1 MKTRLIVILVIFSAA
16 SVRAQPSQPSTE
28 PTATSPMPSA
38 PAAPE
43 VPRSPHER
51 ARFSGKRLVLEILG
65 GELTGSIATALTFKG
80 LCDGTDCFGSA
91 IAAFGV
97 NLAVTPLAVWGI
109 GAAMGGEGSLGY
121 TYLGASVALTPF
133 SVTGSADESPADA
146 LSRLSI
152 EVWMSSI
159 LLAPCS
165 ALIYEASSHGRWSR
179 EHAINVS
186 LKPIRDREN
195 VSGVAGF
202 VTGRF

>member
-1 MKTRLIVILVIFSAA
+1 MRNCLLVVVIILAA
-16 SVRAQPSQPSTE
+16 APVRAQPS
-28 PTATSPMPSA
+28 ATSPPLLSQPPPAEMPH
-38 PAAPE
+38 
-43 VPRSPHER
+43 SPHER

-80 LCDGTDCFGSA
+80 LCNGTDCFGSA

-97 NLAVTPLAVWGI
+97 NVAVTPLAVWGI
-109 GAAMGGEGSLGY
+109 GSAMGGEGSLGY
-121 TYLGASVALTPF
+121 TYLGASLALTPF

-146 LSRLSI
+146 LSRISV

-165 ALIYEASSHGRWSR
+165 ALMYEVTSHARWSR
-179 EHAINVS
+179 EHAVTVGV
-186 LKPIRDREN
+186 KPIRDREN

-202 VTGRF
+202 VTGNF